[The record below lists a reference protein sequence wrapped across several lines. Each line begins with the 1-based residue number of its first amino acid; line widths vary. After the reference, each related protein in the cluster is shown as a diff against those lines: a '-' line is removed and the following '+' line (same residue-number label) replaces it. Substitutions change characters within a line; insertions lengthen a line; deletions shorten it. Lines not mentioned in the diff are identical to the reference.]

1 MNTDLTCL
9 YDGSFT
15 GLLTAVAL
23 CETQDTFIT
32 LARSRDAIGLF
43 DEPVEIRQDE
53 AKADAVWSRLLK
65 ITGRQGASLLLEA
78 FASDISGAD
87 SASANTA
94 LLLLKKGNRVLDDL
108 GNPHILAADKAAH
121 RSRAVAH
128 LFLGLS
134 RFSELADGTYYAPIE
149 PDCDILP
156 LVAAHFA
163 NRLSSQTFALHDCR
177 RRKALLHIPGSEAE
191 ILADFETAWKGS
203 MPVSEREREI
213 QALWKQYFSMVSIRE
228 RSNPRL
234 QMSHMPKKYWKYLPE
249 KL

>member
-1 MNTDLTCL
+1 MNGNLTCL

-15 GLLTAVAL
+15 GLLTAIAS
-23 CETQDTFIT
+23 CETKDTWVT
-32 LARSRDAIGLF
+32 LACSREAVGLF
-43 DEPVEIRQDE
+43 DEPVEIQKDE
-53 AKADAVWSRLLK
+53 AEADAVWSRLLK
-65 ITGRQGASLLLEA
+65 ISSRQGASLLMEA
-78 FASDISGAD
+78 FASDMAGAD
-87 SASANTA
+87 SAAANTA
-94 LLLLKKGNRVLDDL
+94 LQILSRGRRVLDNLAD
-108 GNPHILAADKAAH
+108 PHILAADKAAH

-128 LFLGLS
+128 LFLGLT
-134 RFSELADGTYYAPIE
+134 RFSELSDGTFYAPIE

-156 LVAAHFA
+156 LIATHFV
-163 NRLSSQTFALHDCR
+163 NRLAGQSFAIHDCR
-177 RRKALLHIPGSEAE
+177 RKKALFHVPGSEAE
-191 ILADFETAWKGS
+191 ILEDFETAWEGP